1 MTLKIGDTASLNHSL
16 RMILSYFSRQ
26 FCISGYKNDDGCQL
40 SLPARTYAASIPVS
54 LLLVFNIVSL
64 IRTAVAIKLNGQV
77 SCRWFTKTHQQVR

>member
-26 FCISGYKNDDGCQL
+26 FCISGYKNDDGCQP
-40 SLPARTYAASIPVS
+40 SFPARTYAASIPVS

-77 SCRWFTKTHQQVR
+77 SFCWFTKTHQQVR